1 MKQDL
6 LCFLP
11 GSPER
16 LRILT
21 VESTHYLPEL
31 SARYPNA
38 RLTAVTSYE
47 EVPELVEFRGLAVDW
62 YVSDYRRD
70 PLPLPGGA
78 FDIIIAEPCLE
89 YVYDSYDTLMDLS
102 RHLTDVGTLYTQFT
116 NIRYGGI
123 LAVLQAGDFPVRDE
137 HLYAKAEV
145 VKMLNDA
152 IFKEV
157 HFAPGEQDEDS
168 ENEVW
173 AELGFDNFSR
183 DLATKNW
190 LVKACRS
197 TASVANLKGLYTKET
212 REELARLLHRI
223 EYDVDRAESLA
234 TLKNLC
240 EREMIFPEYLA
251 DFIAETCIHREIVRS
266 LVL

>member
-1 MKQDL
+1 M
-6 LCFLP
+6 CFLP

-38 RLTAVTSYE
+38 QLTAVTSYE
-47 EVPELVEFRGLAVDW
+47 EVPEAVEVRELAVEW
-62 YVSDYRRD
+62 HTLDYRRER
-70 PLPLPGGA
+70 LPLPEGL

-123 LAVLQAGDFPVRDE
+123 LARLQAGDFPVRDE

-157 HFAPGEQDEDS
+157 HFAPGEQDEGH
-168 ENEVW
+168 ENEQW
-173 AELGFDNFSR
+173 EGLGFDNFSR
-183 DLATKNW
+183 DLATKTW

-197 TASVANLKGLYTKET
+197 TASVANLKGLYTKST
-212 REELARLLHRI
+212 REKLARVLHRI
-223 EYDVDRAESLA
+223 EYDIDRAANLA
-234 TLKNLC
+234 ALRALC
-240 EREMIFPEYLA
+240 EQEMIFPEYLE
-251 DFIAETCIHREIVRS
+251 DFIAETCIHKEIVRS